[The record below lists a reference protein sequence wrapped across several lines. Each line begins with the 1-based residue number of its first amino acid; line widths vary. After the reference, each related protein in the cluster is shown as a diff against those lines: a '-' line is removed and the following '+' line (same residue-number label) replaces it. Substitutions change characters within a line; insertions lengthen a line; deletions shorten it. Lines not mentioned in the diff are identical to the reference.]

1 MSPPPDPH
9 LAAPPSPALLQHGV
23 RLQPAVPHAAALRP
37 AHGGRGAGER
47 LGRGQWVFG
56 GGSCNGVPPAWG
68 ARGSS
73 LCPPAPLCP
82 PSAAARASRRTR
94 AATPPRCCAGGEA
107 AAPEPPPRGGDP
119 KTGPHHKRGL
129 RGAPPFWWDP
139 PIPVASSTWEL
150 GLLPGPSAPSPA
162 VLEGRWGS
170 APGPGSAAGPP
181 PGGSAPHFP
190 GAVSRN
196 KCPPHPRVL
205 HPRRLP
211 PAPLPPPPRSRH
223 LGDPHGAQTPC
234 PKEPHGETEARRIF
248 LCPPPPA
255 YPGPLRAVRA
265 RGPPC
270 FLPSLFPKQA
280 LAPSPRSC
288 QVKYLVCRSRKQK

>member
-1 MSPPPDPH
+1 MVSACNR
-9 LAAPPSPALLQHGV
+9 LCRMRLLCGPRTEDEELV
-23 RLQPAVPHAAALRP
+23 RGW
-37 AHGGRGAGER
+37 GG
-47 LGRGQWVFG
+47 GQWVFG

-129 RGAPPFWWDP
+129 GGAPPFRWDP

-181 PGGSAPHFP
+181 PGGSAPPISPELSHEINVPPILVSCIHAGFLLLLLLLLP
-190 GAVSRN
+190 AAGTLGTPTGRRPHAQRSPMGKLRHGAFS
-196 KCPPHPRVL
+196 C
-205 HPRRLP
+205 
-211 PAPLPPPPRSRH
+211 APPPCLSRPPPGCPRS
-223 LGDPHGAQTPC
+223 GAALFSPLFISQTS
-234 PKEPHGETEARRIF
+234 
-248 LCPPPPA
+248 
-255 YPGPLRAVRA
+255 PGPVPAQLS
-265 RGPPC
+265 G
-270 FLPSLFPKQA
+270 
-280 LAPSPRSC
+280 
-288 QVKYLVCRSRKQK
+288 